1 MNQHTALPVL
11 MSGGSGTRLWPASR
25 KEYPKQ
31 FLCLGGERT
40 LLQETVLRLQTGTPL
55 IVVGNAEHRFLISD
69 QLQELGLSTERTP
82 IILEPSGRNTAPAV
96 ALAALVATLNGQDP
110 VMVVSPTDHSIGDSK
125 AFTRAVQTAVT
136 QAATGAV
143 VTLGIVPSRAE
154 TGYGYIQANRKT
166 SLCPDTEV
174 YNVEAFVEKPNA
186 ATAEQYLAS
195 GNYYWNGGL
204 FVMKASV
211 WLKALGQFR
220 PDILQAVQAAWSA
233 RQEDAVGQNLF
244 LRPDPDLWKQVPS
257 ESVDYAVMEKLCG
270 SGIALQVVPL
280 QADWTDLGAWDAV
293 WDHMPKD
300 ESGNATT
307 GDVLLQASTGS
318 LVQAEHRMVG
328 LIGMQDVVV
337 IETADAVLVAAKDQ
351 TQKVKD
357 MVAQLEAQK
366 RSLGSSHR
374 KVHRPWGWYDS
385 IDFGDRHQ
393 VKRICVKP
401 GARLSL
407 QKHHHRAEHWIVVC
421 GTAEVTCD
429 DKVMLLTENQSTYI
443 PLGAVH
449 RLANPGKVPLE
460 IIEVQ
465 SGAYLGEDDIVRFE
479 DNYGR
484 KS

>member
-1 MNQHTALPVL
+1 MNQPTALPVL

-40 LLQETVLRLQTGTPL
+40 LLQETVMRLQSGNSL

-96 ALAALVATLNGQDP
+96 ALAALAAMQGGQDP
-110 VMVVSPTDHSIGDSK
+110 VMVVSPTDHSIGDSG
-125 AFTRAVQTAVT
+125 AFTRAVQTALA

-154 TGYGYIQANRKT
+154 TGYGYIRADRKT
-166 SLCPDTEV
+166 SLVAGSEV

-195 GNYYWNGGL
+195 GSYYWNGGL

-220 PDILQAVQAAWSA
+220 PDILQAVQTAWEA
-233 RQEDAVGQNLF
+233 RQEDAVGQNVF

-270 SGIALQVVPL
+270 SGIALQVVPM

-300 ESGNATT
+300 AAGNATT

-366 RSLGSSHR
+366 RSLGNSHR

-385 IDFGDRHQ
+385 IDFGARHQ

-407 QKHHHRAEHWIVVC
+407 QKHHHRAEHWIVVS